1 MAIARPIDRRL
12 FFIFDRAHTQLSK
25 EADNYLASSVG
36 ISTSQ
41 ASVLIYLGYHDKC
54 RLTDLAQGTG
64 RNNAAITGLVTRMEA
79 SGLLERITLTTD
91 RRAKAVALTDA
102 GWVLREQ
109 VMNEFRDFND
119 RLVKGLSESEIS
131 AVLKFLSLAPQNV
144 GQKK

>member
-64 RNNAAITGLVTRMEA
+64 TLMTA
-79 SGLLERITLTTD
+79 SL
-91 RRAKAVALTDA
+91 KASRKQKLALCSSF
-102 GWVLREQ
+102 WPSRQKISVKK
-109 VMNEFRDFND
+109 ND
-119 RLVKGLSESEIS
+119 K
-131 AVLKFLSLAPQNV
+131 SL
-144 GQKK
+144 

>member
-41 ASVLIYLGYHDKC
+41 AAVLIYLGYHDKC

-79 SGLLERITLTTD
+79 SGLLERITLNSD

-102 GWVLREQ
+102 GWTLREQ
-109 VMNEFRDFND
+109 VMNDFRDFND
-119 RLVKGLSESEIS
+119 RLVKGLSESEIT
-131 AVLKFLSLAPQNV
+131 AVLKFLTLAPDNV
-144 GQKK
+144 KISS